1 MNSHAPNPANNSE
14 TLADSLTFLG
24 FTELD
29 GIIKTFGILKED
41 RRRHMYVLGKSGMG
55 KSTFLENMALQDI
68 FAGNGVCFVDPLG
81 DSAERLASHIP
92 NYRLQDVIYLDPS
105 DEEFPIGLN
114 ILENSNGEPNFL
126 IASETLGIFS
136 KIWAGT
142 WSGRME
148 YFLNN
153 AILALLETPG
163 NTLVGIAK
171 MFTDKQFRKYIVSQT
186 TNIIVKNFWEN
197 EYPTYSET
205 YKAEAAAAIINKINQ
220 FLGTSLLRNI
230 VGQTK
235 STINLRQIMDE
246 GKILIV
252 NLSKGKIGDS
262 NARLLGA
269 MLISKIQMAAMSRVN
284 IPENARRD
292 FYLYVDEFQN
302 MISDTFATILSEAR
316 KYRLNLTIANQYL
329 DQLVESENETVKN
342 AIFGNVGTIVTFQ
355 TSFADS
361 EFLSEQFFG
370 DKESSKMFQDLD
382 KAQILA
388 KLFIQTKSIEPI
400 VATTLAP
407 LYTEFSG
414 SFGNAKKLSQQKWGR
429 PRAWVEEQIAK
440 YFSQSLITTETGEI
454 LKAKAPKRKRI
465 RKENSDNSSPNS
477 QNSEQNSPKIHSP
490 NNSTNYKIDRAT
502 AAIER
507 MKKFLPKAYE

>member
-1 MNSHAPNPANNSE
+1 MTSVPNSHSSQENTAI
-14 TLADSLTFLG
+14 ADRLTFLG
-24 FTELD
+24 FTEIEGSL
-29 GIIKTFGILKED
+29 KPFGILAED

-68 FAGNGVCFVDPLG
+68 FAGHGVCFVDPLG

-105 DEEFPIGLN
+105 DEGFPIGLN
-114 ILENSNGEPNFL
+114 ILENSNNEPNFL
-126 IASETLGIFS
+126 IASESLGIFS

-163 NTLVGIAK
+163 NTLIGIAK
-171 MFTDKQFRKYIVSQT
+171 MFTDKQFRKYIVGQT

-230 VGQTK
+230 VGQAK

-252 NLSKGKIGDS
+252 NLSKGKIGES
-262 NARLLGA
+262 NSRLLGA

-284 IPENARRD
+284 IPESQRRD

-400 VATTLAP
+400 VASTFAP

-414 SFGNAKKLSQQKWGR
+414 SFENVKKISQQKWGR
-429 PRAWVEEQIAK
+429 SKAVIEEQIVK
-440 YFSQSLITTETGEI
+440 YFSQSLIMDETGEI
-454 LKAKAPKRKRI
+454 LKAKSPKRKRI
-465 RKENSDNSSPNS
+465 RKPENPNSNSNSSNS
-477 QNSEQNSPKIHSP
+477 QA
-490 NNSTNYKIDRAT
+490 NSTNYKIDRAN
-502 AAIER
+502 AAIDR
-507 MKKFLPKAYE
+507 MKNFLPKSGE